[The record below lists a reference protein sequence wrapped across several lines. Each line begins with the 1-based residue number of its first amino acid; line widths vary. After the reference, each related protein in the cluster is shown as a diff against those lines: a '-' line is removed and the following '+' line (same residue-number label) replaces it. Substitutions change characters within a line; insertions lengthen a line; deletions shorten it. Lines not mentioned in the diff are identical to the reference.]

1 MCPFI
6 GFSLDYAAKSQIFE
20 TKGKKFYFKRNPQK
34 CGIPQNEISHQKQD
48 ISSHIWIIY
57 LHGWFELFLV
67 VLFFLIIFVSVL
79 WTILNDWKF
88 VFDSQSTV
96 RRSSWYTYNTRKCNL
111 LTSNVVTAFG
121 SPELGGLRGDGVEP
135 PVSKDA
141 TMAPPT

>member
-48 ISSHIWIIY
+48 ISSHMNYMSSW
-57 LHGWFELFLV
+57 LHIRAISCCLS
-67 VLFFLIIFVSVL
+67 FLIIYVS
-79 WTILNDWKF
+79 WMRIFLNDLRNH
-88 VFDSQSTV
+88 STLYM
-96 RRSSWYTYNTRKCNL
+96 YTYNVRYCISP
-111 LTSNVVTAFG
+111 TSNVVTAFG
-121 SPELGGLRGDGVEP
+121 SPELGGLKGDGVEP

>member
-6 GFSLDYAAKSQIFE
+6 GFSLDYAAESQIFE

-57 LHGWFELFLV
+57 LHGCIFELFLV

-96 RRSSWYTYNTRKCNL
+96 RRVLDTLTIPGNAIYLPQKLLQHLEVPNSWV
-111 LTSNVVTAFG
+111 S
-121 SPELGGLRGDGVEP
+121 GVMVWIP
-135 PVSKDA
+135 Q
-141 TMAPPT
+141 

>member
-6 GFSLDYAAKSQIFE
+6 GFSLDYAAESQIFE

-96 RRSSWYTYNTRKCNL
+96 LFMIHLQYQEMQFTYLKSCYSIWKSRIRRSQGRWCG
-111 LTSNVVTAFG
+111 A
-121 SPELGGLRGDGVEP
+121 P
-135 PVSKDA
+135 SK
-141 TMAPPT
+141 